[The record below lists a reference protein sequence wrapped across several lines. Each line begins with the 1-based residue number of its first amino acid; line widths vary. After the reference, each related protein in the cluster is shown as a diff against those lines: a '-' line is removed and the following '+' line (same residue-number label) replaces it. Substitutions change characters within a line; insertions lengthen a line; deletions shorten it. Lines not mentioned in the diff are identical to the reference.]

1 LTETNET
8 FVTIAERPDL
18 VPVVAGWLWDAF
30 WQKDGHTLKQTEAA
44 VADWTSSSG
53 PPQGFVLLV
62 DGEAVGTASLVAHDL
77 DQRRD
82 LTPWLAN
89 VFVKPEAR
97 RRGHVGK
104 LVAAVEEACRAAS
117 ISPVWLY
124 THTAE
129 HLYAKAGWRTVE
141 YFDHAGQRNALMRR
155 DL

>member
-1 LTETNET
+1 LTEPNECI
-8 FVTIAERPDL
+8 VSLVDRPDL
-18 VPVVAGWLWDAF
+18 VPVVGHWLWDAF
-30 WQKDGHTLKQTEAA
+30 WNKEGYTLEQT
-44 VADWTSSSG
+44 VATVAGWTSPLG
-53 PPQGFVLLV
+53 PHQDFVLLV
-62 DGEAVGTASLVAHDL
+62 EGEATGTSSLVAHDL
-77 DQRRD
+77 DSRPD

-104 LVAAVEEACRAAS
+104 LVAAVEYACRAAS

-129 HLYAKAGWRTVE
+129 RLYARAGWRTVE
-141 YFDHAGQRNALMRR
+141 YFNYGGHNCALMCR